1 MRVVRCLMSVI
12 FLLLSF
18 SSWSQQKRLDSLLQV
33 HQSYKIRDSI
43 KIIHYKNIFRQYG
56 NMQRFDL
63 AVLYIDSAANLARQL
78 KLNYALWDVFERA
91 GRLHHGRS
99 RYAEALGYYQKAY
112 DVSLA
117 MNSIRHQAG
126 ILLNMGALY
135 LDLKDYVKSLE
146 KHQASLTFFEQVNH
160 LDGINSSIMNIGLIY
175 LDLNQIEKALLYM
188 KRALVAFEKDDPEGR
203 GVAVAQQ
210 AIAVAYLRASDTE
223 MKKLGI
229 GSSERYALA
238 LAGLNK
244 ALPIA
249 FKEDDLGLASNIL
262 ADMGDIYDRMGEAGK
277 ALAMLKRAMDIDVSH
292 EEYIVTAENFYKT
305 AMHYVKWKDDKT
317 GLQYFRSAIAVA
329 EKHYALGTL
338 KQVYEQMSYLYER
351 MGSFDSSLIFFR
363 KHIVIRDSL
372 YGEEKEKEITRQQLR
387 IDLDIKERDF
397 RYSKQLLDNEL
408 KQQVLLAARR
418 KDQLELAEKEKS
430 VQRLLFLQ
438 EQSKLENEARQQSI
452 VFQQQQDRS
461 RFEQAIAQKQINNQQ
476 LQLQYNRNLNL
487 FFLMV
492 VLVLL
497 GAAGSIYYNQRKT
510 KRLNA
515 IISEHKKELEELVAV
530 KDQVLGTLSHD
541 MRAPI
546 NSLISFTHLLE
557 KDTISQDKMKQYAA
571 QLKNTLGY
579 TQGLMDNLLKWAT
592 SQMYGFTPNIEVVDM
607 RKIIEE
613 VLLTLTDATRQKEL
627 IIQNNIDKEIR
638 LLGDREMLASVV
650 RNLLTNAIKFSHRN
664 GIIKIDAIKNDKYS
678 KFIITDNGIGMDADK
693 VALINDT
700 VSRSVKSSKG
710 TGQEKGNG
718 LGLLLCK
725 SFVSMMNG
733 RLEVS
738 SKIQEGTSFTVQ
750 LPIQEL
756 ENKS

>member
-1 MRVVRCLMSVI
+1 MFVI
-12 FLLLSF
+12 FLLFSF

-33 HQSYKIRDSI
+33 HQSYKTRDSI

-78 KLNYALWDVFERA
+78 KLNYSLWDVYERA

-112 DVSLA
+112 DVSLV

-188 KRALVAFEKDDPEGR
+188 KRALAAFEKDDPEGR
-203 GVAVAQQ
+203 GIAVAQQ
-210 AIAVAYLRASDTE
+210 AIALAYMRASDAE
-223 MKKLGI
+223 LKKMNI
-229 GSSERYALA
+229 GSSERYLLA

-249 FKEDDLGLASNIL
+249 FKEDDSGLASNIL
-262 ADMGDIYDRMGEAGK
+262 ADMGEIYDRMGDAAK
-277 ALAMLKRAMDIDVSH
+277 AIAVLKRAMDIDVSH

-305 AMHYVKWKDDKT
+305 GLHYVKWKDDKT
-317 GLQYFRSAIAVA
+317 GLQYFRSAITVA
-329 EKHYALGTL
+329 EKHHALGSL
-338 KQVYEQMSYLYER
+338 KLVYEQMSYLYER
-351 MGSFDSSLIFFR
+351 MGRFDSSLIFFR
-363 KHIVIRDSL
+363 KHIVMRDSL

-430 VQRLLFLQ
+430 VHRLLFLQ
-438 EQSKLENEARQQSI
+438 EQVKLENEARQQSI

-461 RFEQAIAQKQINNQQ
+461 RFEKAIAQKQINNQQ

-487 FFLMV
+487 FFSVV

-510 KRLNA
+510 KKLNT
-515 IISEHKKELEELVAV
+515 IINEHKKELEELVAV

-541 MRAPI
+541 MRTPI

-557 KDTISQDKMKQYAA
+557 KDTISQDKMKLYAA

-592 SQMYGFTPNIEVVDM
+592 SQMHGFTPHIETVNLG
-607 RKIIEE
+607 KTIED
-613 VLLTLTDATRQKEL
+613 VLLTLKDTIGQKEL
-627 IIQNNIDKEIR
+627 VIQNNVGNDTV
-638 LLGDREMLASVV
+638 LLADREMLASVV

-664 GIIKIDAIKNDKYS
+664 GVIKLDGVTADSYS
-678 KFIITDNGIGMDADK
+678 KFVITDMGIGMDADK

-700 VSRSVKSSKG
+700 ASRSVKSSKG

-725 SFVSMMNG
+725 SFVAMMNG
-733 RLEVS
+733 RLEVK
-738 SKIQEGTSFTVQ
+738 SKIQEGTIFTIQ
-750 LPIQEL
+750 LPMSGTGMEH
-756 ENKS
+756 

>member
-1 MRVVRCLMSVI
+1 MRLVRSLVTVL
-12 FLLLSF
+12 FLLLGF

-33 HQSYKIRDSI
+33 HQSYKAKDSI
-43 KIIHYKNIFRQYG
+43 KILHYRNIFRQYG

-78 KLNYALWDVFERA
+78 KLNYALWDVYERA

-112 DVSLA
+112 DVSLGI
-117 MNSIRHQAG
+117 NSIRHQAG
-126 ILLNMGALY
+126 VLLNMGALY

-146 KHQASLTFFEQVNH
+146 KHQASLTLFEQVNNA
-160 LDGINSSIMNIGLIY
+160 DGINSSIMNMGLIY

-188 KRALVAFEKDDPEGR
+188 KRALTAFEKDDPAGR
-203 GVAVAQQ
+203 GIAVANQ
-210 AIAVAYLRASDTE
+210 AIALAYIRATDAE
-223 MKKLGI
+223 LKKMDI

-249 FKEDDLGLASNIL
+249 FKEDDPGLASNIL
-262 ADMGDIYDRMGEAGK
+262 ADMGDIYDRMGESGK
-277 ALAMLKRAMDIDVSH
+277 AIAMLKRAMDIDVSH

-305 AMHYVKWKDDKT
+305 GLHYVKWKDDKA
-317 GLQYFRSAIAVA
+317 GLQYFRSAITVA
-329 EKHYALGTL
+329 EKHHALGTL

-351 MGSFDSSLIFFR
+351 MGNYDSSLIFFR
-363 KHIVIRDSL
+363 KHIVARDSL

-387 IDLDIKERDF
+387 IDLEIKERDF

-452 VFQQQQDRS
+452 AFQQQQDRS
-461 RFEQAIAQKQINNQQ
+461 RFEKAIAQKQINNQH

-487 FFLMV
+487 IFLMV
-492 VLVLL
+492 VIVLL
-497 GAAGSIYYNQRKT
+497 GAGGSIYYNQRKT
-510 KRLNA
+510 KKLNT
-515 IISEHKKELEELVAV
+515 IISIQKKELEELVTV

-557 KDTISQDKMKQYAA
+557 KDSIPQDKMKLYAG

-592 SQMYGFTPNIEVVDM
+592 SQMHGFTPNLETVHLG
-607 RKIIEE
+607 KIIEE
-613 VLLTLTDATRQKEL
+613 VLVTLTDTIGQKEL
-627 IIQNNIDKEIR
+627 MIQNNINNDII
-638 LLGDREMLASVV
+638 LLADREMLASVV
-650 RNLLTNAIKFSHRN
+650 RNLLSNAIKFSHRN
-664 GIIKIDAIKNDKYS
+664 GTISLQSVNDNKYGG
-678 KFIITDNGIGMDADK
+678 FVVTDKGIGMDEHK
-693 VALINDT
+693 VTLVNDA
-700 VSRSVKSSKG
+700 VGRSVKSSHG

-725 SFVSMMNG
+725 SFITMMNG
-733 RLEVS
+733 RMKVT
-738 SKIQEGTSFTVQ
+738 SKIQEGTSFTVY
-750 LPIQEL
+750 LPTPA
-756 ENKS
+756 SVV

>member
-1 MRVVRCLMSVI
+1 MRVVRCLVGLV
-12 FLLLSF
+12 FLLFCF

-33 HQSYKIRDSI
+33 HQSYKTKDSI
-43 KIIHYKNIFRQYG
+43 KIIQYRNIFRQYG

-78 KLNYALWDVFERA
+78 KLNYALWDVYERA

-99 RYAEALGYYQKAY
+99 RYAEALGYYQQAY
-112 DVSLA
+112 DVSLG

-146 KHQASLTFFEQVNH
+146 KHQASLMLFEQVNN

-188 KRALVAFEKDDPEGR
+188 KRALTAFEKDDPEGR
-203 GVAVAQQ
+203 GIAVAQQ
-210 AIAVAYLRASDTE
+210 AIALAYMRASDAE
-223 MKKLGI
+223 LKKMGI
-229 GSSERYALA
+229 GSNERYMLA

-249 FKEDDLGLASNIL
+249 FKEDDQGLASNIL
-262 ADMGDIYDRMGEAGK
+262 ADMGDIYDRMGDATK
-277 ALAMLKRAMDIDVSH
+277 AISVLKRAMDIDVSH

-305 AMHYVKWKDDKT
+305 GLHYVKWKDDQT
-317 GLQYFRSAIAVA
+317 GLKYFRSAIIVA
-329 EKHYALGTL
+329 EKHHALGAL

-387 IDLDIKERDF
+387 IDLDIKDRDF

-461 RFEQAIAQKQINNQQ
+461 RFEKAIAQKQINNQH
-476 LQLQYNRNLNL
+476 LQLQYNRNLN
-487 FFLMV
+487 FFFMAV
-492 VLVLL
+492 VFILL
-497 GAAGSIYYNQRKT
+497 GAGGIIYYNQRKT
-510 KRLNA
+510 KKLNT
-515 IISEHKKELEELVAV
+515 IINKHKKELEELVTV

-541 MRAPI
+541 MRTPI

-557 KDTISQDKMKQYAA
+557 KDTIPQDKMKLYAA
-571 QLKNTLGY
+571 QLKSTLGY

-592 SQMYGFTPNIEVVDM
+592 SQMHGFAPNIETVDLAEIM
-607 RKIIEE
+607 E
-613 VLLTLTDATRQKEL
+613 DAILSAADTIHQKEL
-627 IIQNNIDKEIR
+627 IIQNKITKGA
-638 LLGDREMLASVV
+638 LLLADREMLASVV
-650 RNLLTNAIKFSHRN
+650 RNLLANAIKFSHKTGTIELNSVMTGEYRN
-664 GIIKIDAIKNDKYS
+664 
-678 KFIITDNGIGMDADK
+678 FIITDKGIGMDANK
-693 VALINDT
+693 ILLINDT
-700 VSRSVKSSKG
+700 VNHSVKSSKG

-725 SFVSMMNG
+725 SFVTMMNG

-738 SKIQEGTSFTVQ
+738 SQLQHGTSFTVQ
-750 LPIQEL
+750 LP
-756 ENKS
+756 KHTATS

>member
-1 MRVVRCLMSVI
+1 MRVVRRFMFVV
-12 FLLLSF
+12 FLLFSL
-18 SSWSQQKRLDSLLQV
+18 SSWAQQKRLDSLLHV
-33 HQSYKIRDSI
+33 HQSYKVKDSI

-188 KRALVAFEKDDPEGR
+188 KRALAAFEKDDPEGR

-210 AIAVAYLRASDTE
+210 AIAVAYLRASDAE
-223 MKKLGI
+223 LKKIGI

-249 FKEDDLGLASNIL
+249 FKEDDPGLASNIL

-277 ALAMLKRAMDIDVSH
+277 AIAMLKRAMDIDVSH

-305 AMHYVKWKDDKT
+305 GLHFVKWKDDKT
-317 GLQYFRSAIAVA
+317 GLLYFRSAITVA
-329 EKHYALGTL
+329 EKHHALGAL
-338 KQVYEQMSYLYER
+338 KLVYEQMSYLYER

-363 KHIVIRDSL
+363 KYIVIRDSL

-408 KQQVLLAARR
+408 KQQVLLSARR

-461 RFEQAIAQKQINNQQ
+461 RFEKAIAQKQINNQQ
-476 LQLQYNRNLNL
+476 LQLQYNRNLNM

-492 VLVLL
+492 VLILL
-497 GAAGSIYYNQRKT
+497 GTAGSIYYNQRKT

-541 MRAPI
+541 MRTPI

-557 KDTISQDKMKQYAA
+557 KDSIPHDKMKLYAA

-592 SQMYGFTPNIEVVDM
+592 SQMHGFTPNIEAVNIG
-607 RKIIEE
+607 KTIEE
-613 VLLTLTDATRQKEL
+613 VLITLTDAIRQKEL
-627 IIQNNIDKEIR
+627 IIQNNIGNEIM
-638 LLGDREMLASVV
+638 LQGDREMLASVV

-664 GIIKIDAIKNDKYS
+664 GIIKIEAITTDRFG
-678 KFIITDNGIGMDADK
+678 KFIITDDGIGMDADK

-700 VSRSVKSSKG
+700 VSHSVKSSKG

-725 SFVSMMNG
+725 SFVKMMNG
-733 RLEVS
+733 RLEVN

-750 LPIQEL
+750 LPMQEL
-756 ENKS
+756 GNKS